1 MAVFAL
7 MDAKVTLQVGSS
19 SAVSISSYVT
29 GGTLEHSNDPLETT
43 AMGSTT
49 KTRTYGVKDWSAKIE
64 LNQDFTVIDAL
75 LWAAHNSTAVVL
87 TVLPFFLS
95 TLRSAQPTRSM
106 REMFCCRATVL
117 SDKIMANSPR
127 FLWISSQTVR
137 LPGPRLK
144 Q

>member
-7 MDAKVTLQVGSS
+7 MDAKVSLQVGSS

-49 KTRTYGVKDWSAKIE
+49 KTRTYGVQDWTAKIE

-75 LWAAHNSTAVVL
+75 LWSAHNASAVTLTIIPVDTSVSATNPQYAGNVL
-87 TVLPFFLS
+87 LPSYSPISQNHGELAKVSLDF
-95 TLRSAQPTRSM
+95 
-106 REMFCCRATVL
+106 V
-117 SDKIMANSPR
+117 ANGALARTTS
-127 FLWISSQTVR
+127 
-137 LPGPRLK
+137 
-144 Q
+144 